1 MNCAELDLL
10 LCDYIDGTLDAARK
24 AAVEEHLARCAAC
37 AELAK
42 DAAAALAFIERVPE
56 VEPPPELITRIL
68 FDISAE
74 REKTG
79 RRRGSV
85 RTMLAR
91 LVEPVFQPRFAMGMA
106 MTILSFSML
115 ARFAG
120 INVRQLQASD
130 LEPAKVWA
138 AIDDRVHRG
147 WTRAVKFYESL
158 RLVYEVR
165 SRLRELTEAEMEPA
179 NTGAPTETRQPSG
192 EAGPNRTPQPPDRE
206 Q

>member
-1 MNCAELDLL
+1 
-10 LCDYIDGTLDAARK
+10 
-24 AAVEEHLARCAAC
+24 
-37 AELAK
+37 
-42 DAAAALAFIERVPE
+42 

-74 REKTG
+74 REKLG
-79 RRRGSV
+79 SRRSGLRSV
-85 RTMLAR
+85 LAR
-91 LVEPVFQPRFAMGMA
+91 LAEPVLQPRFAMGMA

-115 ARFAG
+115 GRFAG

-138 AIDDRVHRG
+138 AVDDRVHRG
-147 WTRAVKFYESL
+147 WARAVKFYESL

-179 NTGAPTETRQPSG
+179 KEGAPAEAQQSPEPGPKQTSQQPSKG
-192 EAGPNRTPQPPDRE
+192 Q
-206 Q
+206 